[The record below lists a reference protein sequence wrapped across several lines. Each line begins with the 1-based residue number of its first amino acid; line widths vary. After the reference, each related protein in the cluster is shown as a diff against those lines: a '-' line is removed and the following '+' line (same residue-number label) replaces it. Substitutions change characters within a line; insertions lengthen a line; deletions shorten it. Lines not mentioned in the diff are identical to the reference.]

1 MRMIEADALKK
12 SVSCVISNSKELV
25 TSSVALKA
33 VLLLIDAQ
41 PAVKAEPVK
50 HAHWEPSR
58 TGYPFCSNCIWCPE
72 EDDMTHGRYKYCP
85 SCGALME
92 NGDEYF

>member
-1 MRMIEADALKK
+1 MDLISKK
-12 SVSCVISNSKELV
+12 AAVSRISD
-25 TSSVALKA
+25 
-33 VLLLIDAQ
+33 LLILELKGQRLPTWNEVYNAIGDL
-41 PAVKAEPVK
+41 PAVDAEPVK
-50 HAHWEPSR
+50 HARWEPSR